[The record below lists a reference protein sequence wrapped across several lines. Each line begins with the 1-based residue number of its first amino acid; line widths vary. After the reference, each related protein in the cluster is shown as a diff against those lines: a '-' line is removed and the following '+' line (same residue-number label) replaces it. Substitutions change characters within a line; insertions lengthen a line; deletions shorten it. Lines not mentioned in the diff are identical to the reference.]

1 MICILLALGFAD
13 PGSAVAADQSAT
25 TVDLPF
31 LGQFDVKG
39 YSLPVLAILLG
50 LIDGFN
56 PCAMWALVY
65 LITLVVTL
73 NDRRK
78 IWLIVGTFVF
88 SSGVWYFLFMSAWLN
103 VFLLL
108 GYIRHVT
115 LVIGV
120 VAVFVGI
127 QGFVELVKNRGVV
140 SCTVGDEQSK
150 GKTIRRMKD
159 VLLSPISLSSVLSI
173 LGLSFIVN
181 SVEFL
186 CSCAIPAVFAH
197 VLSITPL
204 SSMEH
209 YGYILLYIFFYML
222 DDLIIFASAA
232 FAFQTYVGNR
242 YAVYCKILGGL
253 LLIVLGFLMV
263 FMPQVLMIRS

>member
-39 YSLPVLAILLG
+39 YSLPVLAVLLG

-103 VFLLL
+103 VFLFL
-108 GYIRHVT
+108 GYIRPVT

-120 VAVFVGI
+120 IAIFMGL
-127 QGFVELVKNRGVV
+127 QGFVELIKNRGVV

-159 VLLSPISLSSVLSI
+159 VLLSPISVSSVLSI

-186 CSCAIPAVFAH
+186 CSCAIPAVFTH

-253 LLIVLGFLMV
+253 LLIVLGVLMV
-263 FMPQVLMIRS
+263 FMPQVLRIKG